1 MRTEMPIPIWA
12 DAGRART
19 AEIVNSKNPKT
30 SQRAAWVSFIV
41 FLFLRESFFADLG
54 RRFCHNSSR
63 KQSTKL
69 SEIHLLQRSN
79 LNGPEVGVGLSP
91 KGWLSCKVISR
102 PLS

>member
-1 MRTEMPIPIWA
+1 MGELH
-12 DAGRART
+12 
-19 AEIVNSKNPKT
+19 
-30 SQRAAWVSFIV
+30 SFS
-41 FLFLRESFFADLG
+41 FLRESFFADLG

-69 SEIHLLQRSN
+69 SEIHLLQKSN

-102 PLS
+102 PFRGYDLALFKNFPGRQFLQSRLPISLRALHTGA